1 MRLVLKHY
9 LSSLRERDGLD
20 AILPDLL
27 SQMGLNVFSRPQKGT
42 RQAGVDVGAVGTVAG
57 ETEQVYL
64 CSIKRGD
71 LTRQEWDGGPQ
82 SLRSSLNEILDAYI
96 PNRIPVEHRGKPV
109 AICIVIGGDVQEQ
122 VQTDLRGYIAYEE
135 SRHPNVTFKEWNG
148 DKLAELI
155 ESSFLREDLLPQGA
169 RADLRKAL
177 ALLEEPEAAYSHFAH
192 LVRAL
197 AQAGHDNEASAL
209 TSLRQTA
216 ICVWVMFAW
225 ARDVGNLE
233 AAYLSGELAL
243 LCGWKVAS
251 AHLNAAGRVAEDMS
265 EAFSSLLSAYH
276 QASMDFLAVNVFP
289 NADKPHAISSA
300 VRGSSPV
307 DINLK
312 LFDLLGRLGIAGA
325 WAYYAAEQHP
335 GGSDIKQQSLDLAE
349 GIAECAKNLIANN
362 PVLLLPLKD
371 DQAID
376 VTIACVLFSFDQ
388 SNHGEVRS
396 WLAEMLARATFAFQ
410 GDSTY
415 PCVTTSYVDLL
426 SHPKRGDDAYK
437 KSVTTGSILY
447 PMIAIFAA
455 LLGDGNTYDGVT
467 RLKAESMQHCNFQLW
482 YPDEES
488 ESNLYTAD
496 DLHGAILSDVGVN
509 LPRDAFLRQ
518 VFDECHETTYF
529 EGLSAT
535 RAGLWPLIMVACR
548 HHRIP
553 LPLQLLEPLRSLS
566 SPEQQ
571 TSTAAT
577 PQDESEARS
586 QD

>member
-9 LSSLRERDGLD
+9 LSSLRERGELD

-42 RQAGVDVGAVGTVAG
+42 RQAGVDVGAVGTLAG
-57 ETEQVYL
+57 EPEQVYL

-82 SLRSSLNEILDAYI
+82 SLRPSLNEILDTYI
-96 PNRIPVEHRGKPV
+96 PTRVPVEHREKPV
-109 AICIVIGGDVQEQ
+109 TICIVIGGDVQEQ
-122 VQTDLRGYIAYEE
+122 VQTDFRGYIAYEE
-135 SRHPNVTFKEWNG
+135 SRRPNLTFKEWNG

-169 RADLRKAL
+169 RAELRKAL
-177 ALLEEPEAAYSHFAH
+177 ALLEEPEAAYSHFAR

-197 AQAGHDNEASAL
+197 AQAGQDNEASAL
-209 TSLRQTA
+209 TSLRQMA
-216 ICVWVMFAW
+216 VCVWIMLVW

-251 AHLNAAGRVAEDMS
+251 AHPDATGRVAGGMS

-276 QASMDFLAVNVFP
+276 RASMDFLAVNVFP
-289 NADKPHAISSA
+289 HADKLHAVSSA

-335 GGSDIKQQSLDLAE
+335 AGSDIKQQSLDLAE
-349 GIAECAKNLIANN
+349 GIVGCAKNLIANN

-376 VTIACVLFSFDQ
+376 VTIACMLFSFDQ
-388 SNHGEVRS
+388 SNHREVRS
-396 WLAEMLARATFAFQ
+396 WLAEMLARATFAYQ

-415 PCVTTSYVDLL
+415 PCAKTNYGDLL
-426 SHPKRGDDAYK
+426 SHPKRGDDDYK
-437 KSVTTGSILY
+437 KSVTMGSILY
-447 PMIAIFAA
+447 PMIALFAA
-455 LLGDGNTYDGVT
+455 LLGDEDTYDGVT

-488 ESNLYTAD
+488 ESNFYTAD
-496 DLHGAILSDVGVN
+496 DLHGAVLSDAGVS
-509 LPRDAFLRQ
+509 LPREAFLRQ
-518 VFDECHETTYF
+518 VFDECHETTYY
-529 EGLSAT
+529 EELSAA

-548 HHRIP
+548 HHRTP
-553 LPLQLLEPLRSLS
+553 VPLQLLEPLRSLS
-566 SPEQQ
+566 SPEHE
-571 TSTAAT
+571 TLTPTT
-577 PQDESEARS
+577 PQDSSEARR
-586 QD
+586 QE